1 MTLQD
6 GRFNE
11 QTTEAILN
19 AMVADAKDYWDE
31 ELNDTS
37 LNVIRTFY
45 RPIAQRLAEAQE
57 DIGIVLDATQI
68 DYAEGQALDL
78 LTALIGVQR
87 DPATNATGY
96 VTFSRDTPAKSLYT
110 APSGTEV
117 QTDGKTPIKFET
129 TESVN
134 LREYDDFKD
143 GDIAEYQGNIADFNV
158 QSTTVL
164 EDSYSLEGAAVSGVE
179 IHREDVKVNEGTDFQ
194 YYTQVGTNAVSIT
207 EFSYIDLDN
216 YYQVVVDHNNDRVAL
231 EVVEGGTNSTVV
243 EDTAPGVPSGER
255 LKVKVEWDRGGDF
268 NLYFLDAADNQFA
281 AISGNDPTHTG
292 GGIGFKS
299 GDANSTK
306 YWDWMTA
313 TAVTAPIRAQ
323 EAGPLGN
330 TARDTIIVMPDPPT
344 GVEHVTNKAETSGG
358 SDEEDDDELRARAK
372 EELAEGS
379 RASAPALINS
389 VKRLD
394 GVTSVSIFF
403 IENDSDDEYD
413 GFELVI
419 EGGTTEN
426 IADAILT
433 TMAAGDTSWGGING
447 TKDSASADLPNGQ
460 AQTIEFSRPQPIK
473 IYVDAD
479 LTVTDEFSGKDAVR
493 DSIVDYIGGLFSS
506 GNDSIGLG
514 SGDDVIYGEIE
525 FAIRQ
530 VDGVYDI
537 NNLVVD
543 TSSTPTGTSNIA
555 IANNEVATS
564 DGTDSSLTFS
574 TTDK

>member
-87 DPATNATGY
+87 DPATKATGY

-110 APSGTEV
+110 APAGTEV

-134 LREYDDFKD
+134 LREYDDFED
-143 GDIAEYQGNIADFNV
+143 GDVSEYKGDTADFNV

-164 EDSYSLEGAAVSGVE
+164 EDSYSLEGTAVDGAE
-179 IHREDVKVNEGTDFQ
+179 IHREEVEVNEGTDFQ
-194 YYTQVGTNAVSIT
+194 FYTQVGTNAISIT

-243 EDTAPGVPSGER
+243 EDTAPGVPSAER
-255 LKVKVEWDRGGDF
+255 LKVKVNWERGGDF
-268 NLYFLDAADNQFA
+268 SIYFIDAAGNQFA
-281 AISGNDPTHTG
+281 SLFENDPTHTG

-306 YWDWMTA
+306 YWDWMA
-313 TAVTAPIRAQ
+313 STAVTAPIRAQ

-344 GVEHVTNKAETSGG
+344 GVEHVTNKAETNGG

-389 VKRLD
+389 MKALD

-403 IENDSDDEYD
+403 IENDTDDDYD
-413 GFELVI
+413 GFELVV

-447 TKDSASADLPNGQ
+447 TKDSASAELPNGQ
-460 AQTIEFSRPQPIK
+460 AQTIEFSRPASIK
-473 IYVDAD
+473 IYIDAD
-479 LTVTDEFSGKDAVR
+479 LNTTDEFEGKDAVR
-493 DSIVDYIGGLFSS
+493 DSIVEYIGGLLTS

-514 SGDDVIYGEIE
+514 SGDDVIFGEVE
-525 FAIRQ
+525 YAIRR

-537 NNLVVD
+537 SNLTVD
-543 TSSTPTGTSNIA
+543 TDSTSGNTSNIA
-555 IANNEVATS
+555 VASNEVASADAT
-564 DGTDSSLTFS
+564 DGTLTF
-574 TTDK
+574 TTN